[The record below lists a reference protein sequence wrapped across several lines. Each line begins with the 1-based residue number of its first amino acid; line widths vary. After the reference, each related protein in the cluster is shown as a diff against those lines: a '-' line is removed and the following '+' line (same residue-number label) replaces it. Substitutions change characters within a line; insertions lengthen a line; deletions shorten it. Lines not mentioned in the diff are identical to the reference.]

1 MEKQEFERI
10 VDYIEG
16 MYHRKL
22 ETKELKVLK
31 GEVNFCKDFE
41 EFKNKFAFTLLKRV
55 EYFTVQQ
62 LHQLIEERKETEN
75 FLKLN
80 GLNSFDEL
88 YEN

>member
-1 MEKQEFERI
+1 MNKEEFQKI

-16 MYHRKL
+16 MYHRQL
-22 ETKELKVLK
+22 ETKELKILK
-31 GEVNFCKDFE
+31 EEVTFCKDFE

-55 EYFTVQQ
+55 EYFTIQQ
-62 LHQLIEERKETEN
+62 LHKLIEERKETEL
-75 FLKLN
+75 FLKQN